1 VWRCGVVGTWDAG
14 LRTWL
19 STPYTGN
26 DIIVVLCHSTTLAGV
41 EASDGCSHTPDI
53 SLKAR

>member
-1 VWRCGVVGTWDAG
+1 MWRSGFVGTWDAG

-26 DIIVVLCHSTTLAGV
+26 DMVVLCHSTTLAG
-41 EASDGCSHTPDI
+41 G
-53 SLKAR
+53 